1 MDGDV
6 GSFRVHLQS
15 LKDLAVRLR
24 EQLEVVQRP
33 TRAVEVL
40 YQPPNLPLG
49 AFAEGFSLSDY
60 HSDVAQQLAVV
71 VEKVGRSL
79 DFARSVT
86 ELVAQRYEALN
97 AGGAQNI
104 GAVGDLIPPTPAL
117 SLPTPQVWTS
127 PPVPRTPLP
136 RTLLT
141 TPPAPQSPSEPATGV
156 AAAPA
161 GSRATPQVLAQ
172 VTVPVPPDG
181 GTVYYFNGSTTVPLT
196 VTVQPQDE

>member
-1 MDGDV
+1 
-6 GSFRVHLQS
+6 
-15 LKDLAVRLR
+15 
-24 EQLEVVQRP
+24 VVQRP
-33 TRAVEVL
+33 ARAFDVL

-49 AFAEGFSLSDY
+49 AFAESYSLSDY

-71 VEKVGRSL
+71 VEKVGRGL

-104 GAVGDLIPPTPAL
+104 GSVSDLLPAPPAVA
-117 SLPTPQVWTS
+117 LPTPQVWNS
-127 PPVPRTPLP
+127 PPAPTQPAP
-136 RTLLT
+136 
-141 TPPAPQSPSEPATGV
+141 TPPAPRSPTAAPVTGV

-181 GTVYYFNGSTTVPLT
+181 GTVYYFDGSTSIPLT
-196 VTVQPQDE
+196 VTLQPDE

>member
-104 GAVGDLIPPTPAL
+104 GAVSDMIPATPAL

-127 PPVPRTPLP
+127 PPIP
-136 RTLLT
+136 
-141 TPPAPQSPSEPATGV
+141 TPPVPQSPSDPVTGV

>member
-33 TRAVEVL
+33 ARAFDVL

-49 AFAEGFSLSDY
+49 AFAESYSLSDY

-104 GAVGDLIPPTPAL
+104 GAVSDLLPAPPAVA
-117 SLPTPQVWTS
+117 LPTPQVWNS
-127 PPVPRTPLP
+127 PPVP
-136 RTLLT
+136 
-141 TPPAPQSPSEPATGV
+141 TPPVPQPPNSAPVTGV

-181 GTVYYFNGSTTVPLT
+181 GTVYYFDGSTSIPLT
-196 VTVQPQDE
+196 VTLQPDE